1 MLLIKGVIK
10 LQESLDRK
18 NLIAMKL
25 LHYFI
30 IEKNYNP
37 IILQGAED
45 EIWLENLNSEYKI
58 IRIVS
63 NHIHNDEQ
71 LDFDLFKTRHVMRK
85 IKRKTFSFKINALSI
100 FTDIGDNVN
109 LENSKNIDCISLY
122 DENDLSKYQ
131 FVSDKFPDISKKMV
145 FTEEGF
151 QLFMKITADINK
163 KNKEDAVK
171 VDEVFKPKRPYVT
184 YGLLAINAVLFV
196 LMYIFNMRDYFI
208 YNYSTYGYDII
219 VHHEYYRLITGA
231 FLHANLFHFLFNMYA
246 LYLIGSQI
254 ESFMGRFKYLIIY
267 FFSLLSGSLLS
278 IIFNMAP
285 SVGASGAIF
294 GLLGSLLYFGY
305 HYRVYLGGVIKSQ
318 IIPLIFVN
326 LIIGFLSQGQIDN
339 YAHIGGLIGG
349 ILITIG
355 VGVKYKSSNFE
366 KINGLI
372 VSILYILLLVF
383 MAFNYVNF
391 S

>member
-1 MLLIKGVIK
+1 

-18 NLIAMKL
+18 NLVAMKL

-30 IEKNYNP
+30 TEKNYNP

-45 EIWLENLNSEYKI
+45 EIWLENLSSDYKI

-71 LDFDLFKTRHVMRK
+71 LDFDLYKTRHVVKK
-85 IKRKTFSFKINALSI
+85 IKKKTFSFSMNVLSI
-100 FTDIGDNVN
+100 FTDIGDNVELSN
-109 LENSKNIDCISLY
+109 RNNIDCISLY
-122 DENDLSKYQ
+122 DENDLKKYD
-131 FVSDKFPDISKKMV
+131 FIYETFPDISKKMI
-145 FTEEGF
+145 FSEEGF

-163 KNKEDAVK
+163 KNKEDSIK

-184 YGLLAINAVLFV
+184 YGLLLINTIMFVIMFLFNN
-196 LMYIFNMRDYFI
+196 YDYFVI
-208 YNYSTYGYDII
+208 NYSTWGYDIV
-219 VHHEYYRLITGA
+219 VHHEYWRLFTGA
-231 FLHANLFHFLFNMYA
+231 FLHGDIFHFLFNMYA
-246 LYLIGSQI
+246 LYIIGSQI
-254 ESFMGRFKYLIIY
+254 ESFMGKTKYLIIY
-267 FFSLLSGSLLS
+267 FFSILSASLLS
-278 IIFNMAP
+278 IILN
-285 SVGASGAIF
+285 SDYSIGASGAIF
-294 GLLGSLLYFGY
+294 GLLGAMLYFGY

-318 IIPLIFVN
+318 IIPIILIN
-326 LIIGFLSQGQIDN
+326 LLIGSLPGSEIDN

-349 ILITIG
+349 ILITTG

-372 VSILYILLLVF
+372 VSFLLIVILCFI
-383 MAFNYVNF
+383 AFNYVKF